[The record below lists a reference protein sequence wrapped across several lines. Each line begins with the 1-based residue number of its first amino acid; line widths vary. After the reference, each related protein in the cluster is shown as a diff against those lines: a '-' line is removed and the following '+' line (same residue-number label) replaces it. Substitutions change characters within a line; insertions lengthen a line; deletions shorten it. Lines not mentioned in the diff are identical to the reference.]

1 MRWPVACLFCIL
13 SLCVAAAALAN
24 AVAPARP
31 ALLFVVHSY
40 DEDFIWCHNIDRGLQ
55 TALRGLPVT
64 IRTFHLDAKHDL
76 DPASLKRKALAIAA
90 RIAAEKPQVVV
101 AVDDAVQELLVVPH
115 LRGNASP
122 QVVFCGVNAPLV
134 RYGYPAPN
142 VTGVSERWHVRE
154 SLALL
159 RMIVPT
165 ARRVVLLADG
175 SETSGLFL
183 ADIRA
188 DLRQSGPYAVE
199 DLSIRQVQTFQQWQQ
214 AVLASQQ
221 EADGLAFGLYFSLRD
236 EVSGAVVPDDV
247 VAQWTDTVNRLPTLG
262 FADYVREH
270 GQLCGVLESAHEQGR
285 VAGGMARLLF
295 DPSLRAQ
302 TLPVR
307 TNQEGIVFLNLKT
320 AERLGVSVPFEIIQS
335 ASEVIQ

>member
-13 SLCVAAAALAN
+13 SLCVVATALAD

-40 DEDFIWCHNIDRGLQ
+40 DDDFIWCRNIDRGLQ
-55 TALRGLPVT
+55 TALRGFPAT

-76 DPASLKRKALAIAA
+76 DPASQRRKALAIAS
-90 RIAAEKPQVVV
+90 RITEEKPQVVV

-115 LRGNASP
+115 LLGRDTP
-122 QVVFCGVNAPLV
+122 QVVFCGVNAPLA
-134 RYGYPAPN
+134 RYGYPASN

-154 SLALL
+154 SLSLL
-159 RMIVPT
+159 RKIVPT
-165 ARRVVLLADG
+165 ARRVVLLTDG
-175 SETSGLFL
+175 SESSDYML

-188 DLRQSGPYAVE
+188 DLRQGGPYAVE
-199 DLSIRQVQTFQQWQQ
+199 DFSIRQVQTFQQWQK
-214 AVLASQQ
+214 AVLASQ
-221 EADGLAFGLYFSLRD
+221 EAQGLAFGLYFSLRD
-236 EVSGAVVPDDV
+236 EATGSVVPAEA
-247 VAQWTDTVNRLPTLG
+247 VARWTDTVNRVPTVG

-270 GQLCGVLESAHEQGR
+270 GQLCGVLESAHEQGLI
-285 VAGGMARLLF
+285 AGGMARLLF
-295 DPSLRAQ
+295 DPMLRAQ
-302 TLPVR
+302 TLPLR